1 MQMDPV
7 SQVLGYILLAH
18 ILVGPWIMI
27 PSWAMTRDA
36 MGTIAKNC
44 GIRHA
49 WLTWIPCVNIWVQGS
64 ISDHWRMTARNQ
76 KKSGR
81 RVMLAMRIL
90 QLLLWAVFGCFV
102 AGGIQ
107 DAIAILEEGASQS
120 IAKLM
125 VVYAIVDGLWFF
137 FPALILGLVNHVRKQ
152 MALYD
157 IFAAFAPEKRVLYLV
172 LSVFP
177 VVKLIA
183 KPLCLRACRDGELSQ
198 TVGAEEGENGILCSD
213 YPGC

>member
-1 MQMDPV
+1 MDTMTI
-7 SQVLGYILLAH
+7 VLGNILAAH
-18 ILVGPWIMI
+18 ILIGPWIMI
-27 PSWAMTRDA
+27 PSWFVTRDA

-44 GIRHA
+44 GIRHT

-64 ISDHWRMTARNQ
+64 ISDHWRATAKNQ

-81 RVMLAMRIL
+81 KVMLVLRIL
-90 QLLLWAVFGCFV
+90 QLCLWAGFSWFV

-107 DAIAILEEGASQS
+107 DAIDILDKGATQS
-120 IAKLM
+120 IAKYM
-125 VVYAIVDGLWFF
+125 VVYAIMDGFWCL

-157 IFAAFAPEKRVLYLV
+157 IYAAFAPERRVLYLV

-183 KPLCLRACRDGELSQ
+183 KPLCLRECRYCENTQ
-198 TVGAEEGENGILCSD
+198 TQES
-213 YPGC
+213 